1 MEPAADNIDKQKED
15 FKSKKF
21 FNEVIKLIDAIC
33 NVVKSKHGNFIPSD
47 AETIIDCAQAYKN
60 IFTKMDPHEHYMYF
74 EKLILDFRAEIVK
87 GHIDDMWLR
96 LKRSKPV
103 FVQFGYNLLKNKDLD
118 ADKRERLE
126 KRRILISDAYKI
138 ALELEETTKNRM
150 AKLGDG
156 DINGINKVDLVY
168 PRIIL
173 LHLYRIFYLLLED
186 SKDKDDIADFVNKL
200 EVELSVPEK
209 DRLVGSE
216 PWKKPEPAAASA
228 SGGDSSL
235 FGMATSLMQ
244 KFGLPVPEGIKTPSN
259 EELTGVIKQVL
270 GNPATSNLLKNVMS
284 SIPKEGEVATP
295 EGVQNILTNIVQS
308 VSDPNTLST
317 IRTTV
322 EEAARQHQ
330 AADSTEKK

>member
-1 MEPAADNIDKQKED
+1 MEPAVDNIDTQKKD

-74 EKLILDFRAEIVK
+74 EKLILDFRSEIVR

-103 FVQFGYNLLKNKDLD
+103 IVQFGYNLLKNKDLD
-118 ADKRERLE
+118 NDKRERLE

-138 ALELEETTKNRM
+138 ALELEETTKSRI
-150 AKLGDG
+150 AKLGND

-173 LHLYRIFYLLLED
+173 LHLYRIFYILLED
-186 SKDKDDIADFVNKL
+186 SKDKDDIADFVKKL
-200 EVELSVPEK
+200 ETELSVPEK
-209 DRLVGSE
+209 DQLVGSE
-216 PWKKPEPAAASA
+216 PWKKPEPAPAA
-228 SGGDSSL
+228 SGGESSL

-259 EELTGVIKQVL
+259 DELTGVIKQVL
-270 GNPATSNLLKNVMS
+270 SSPATSNLLKGVMS
-284 SIPKEGEVATP
+284 SIPKEGEAATP
-295 EGVQNILTNIVQS
+295 EGMQNILTNIVQS

-322 EEAARQHQ
+322 EEAAKQHQ
-330 AADSTEKK
+330 SSESSEKK